1 MSNHIGSGI
10 SIPKDF
16 IELKTHLIA
25 AHSIGQET
33 TFPPASPLLAGIS
46 VKAQYK
52 YRMYNFHIILGKSQV
67 RPISRVPRM
76 PFSIKKKTCGIVV
89 LSSGPY

>member
-1 MSNHIGSGI
+1 MLPTALGR
-10 SIPKDF
+10 
-16 IELKTHLIA
+16 A
-25 AHSIGQET
+25 
-33 TFPPASPLLAGIS
+33 FPPASPLLADIS

-76 PFSIKKKTCGIVV
+76 PFSIKKKTDRIVV

>member
-1 MSNHIGSGI
+1 MSNRGGFGI
-10 SIPKDF
+10 SFPKDL
-16 IELKTHLIA
+16 EVRERHLIA
-25 AHSIGQET
+25 AHSTGQGT
-33 TFPPASPLLAGIS
+33 SFPPASPLLAGIL

-52 YRMYNFHIILGKSQV
+52 YRMCNFHVVLGKSQV

-76 PFSIKKKTCGIVV
+76 PFSIKKKTCRIEE